1 MMRFEC
7 PHEQETLDALTARR
21 LPGRAA
27 PELLTHLDACEV
39 CRDLVAVVAA
49 VQDACD
55 EDVVSPAPSAATVW
69 WRAQLRAHRE
79 ASRKAALPI
88 RVAQVAA
95 VIVAL
100 VTIAALQ
107 PLVPSWKPTLAFD
120 FTALTA
126 WLPAMPS
133 LSSLSISWPSIEEM
147 PPLSIDT
154 IRQISGWGWLVL
166 AIAAWIVVAP
176 LALYFA
182 RTDD

>member
-1 MMRFEC
+1 MTRFEC
-7 PHEQETLDALTARR
+7 PHEQETLDALSARR

-27 PELLTHLDACEV
+27 PELLAHLDACEV
-39 CRDLVAVVAA
+39 CRDLAQVVAA
-49 VQDACD
+49 MQEACD
-55 EDVVSPAPSAATVW
+55 EDAPSPTPSAATVW

-79 ASRKAALPI
+79 ASRRAAVPI

-107 PLVPSWKPTLAFD
+107 PLVPSWRPTLTFD
-120 FTALTA
+120 FAAVTA
-126 WLPAMPS
+126 WLPQLPS
-133 LSSLSISWPSIEEM
+133 LSIGWPSIEEL
-147 PPLSIDT
+147 PPLSLET
-154 IRQISGWGWLVL
+154 IRQISGWWWLAL
-166 AIAAWIVVAP
+166 AIGAWTIVAP

>member
-1 MMRFEC
+1 MTRFEC
-7 PHEQETLDALTARR
+7 PHEQETLDALSARR

-27 PELLTHLDACEV
+27 PELLSHLEACAV
-39 CRDLVAVVAA
+39 CRDLATVIAA
-49 VQDACD
+49 MQEASDDDAP
-55 EDVVSPAPSAATVW
+55 SPTPSAATVW

-79 ASRKAALPI
+79 ASRKAAVPI

-107 PLVPSWKPTLAFD
+107 PLVPSWRPTLTFD
-120 FTALTA
+120 FAALTA
-126 WLPAMPS
+126 WLPQLP
-133 LSSLSISWPSIEEM
+133 SLSISWPSIAEL
-147 PPLSIDT
+147 PPLSLET
-154 IRQISGWGWLVL
+154 IRHISGWWWLAL
-166 AIAAWIVVAP
+166 AIGAWTVVAP

>member
-7 PHEQETLDALTARR
+7 PHEQDTLDALTARR

-27 PELLTHLDACEV
+27 PELLSHLEACEV
-39 CRDLVAVVAA
+39 CRDLAAVVAA
-49 VQDACD
+49 MQEACD
-55 EDVVSPAPSAATVW
+55 EDAPSRTPSAATVW
-69 WRAQLRAHRE
+69 WRAQLRAHRD
-79 ASRKAALPI
+79 ASRKAAVPI

-107 PLVPSWKPTLAFD
+107 PLIPSWRPTFTFDLA
-120 FTALTA
+120 ALTA
-126 WLPAMPS
+126 WLPELPS
-133 LSSLSISWPSIEEM
+133 LSIRWPSIGEL
-147 PPLSIDT
+147 PPLTLGS
-154 IRQISGWGWLVL
+154 IRQISGWWWLAV
-166 AIAAWIVVAP
+166 AIGAWIVVAP

>member
-1 MMRFEC
+1 MIRFEC
-7 PHEQETLDALTARR
+7 PYEQETLDALTARR

-27 PELLTHLDACEV
+27 PELLSHLEACEV
-39 CRDLVAVVAA
+39 CRDLAAVVAA
-49 VQDACD
+49 MQDACD
-55 EDVVSPAPSAATVW
+55 QDAPSPAPSAATVW

-79 ASRKAALPI
+79 ASRNAALPI

-107 PLVPSWKPTLAFD
+107 PLVPSWRPTLTFD
-120 FTALTA
+120 VAALTA
-126 WLPAMPS
+126 WLPELPT
-133 LSSLSISWPSIEEM
+133 LSISLPSAEQL
-147 PPLSIDT
+147 PPLSLDT
-154 IRQISGWGWLVL
+154 IRQISGWWWLAL
-166 AIAAWIVVAP
+166 AIGAWIVVAP